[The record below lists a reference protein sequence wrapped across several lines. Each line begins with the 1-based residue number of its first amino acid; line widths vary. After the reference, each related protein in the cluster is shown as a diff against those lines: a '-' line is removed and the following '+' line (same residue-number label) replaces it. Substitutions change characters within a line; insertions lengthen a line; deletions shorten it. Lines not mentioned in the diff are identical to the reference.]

1 MTSDQKMTDIDNL
14 LSDFT
19 ETIDKWQQANDA
31 RYEQMKAQHNALA
44 EAHNALAEAHN
55 AHIDTYNAHIVKH
68 TKDAEHL
75 AHVMHVVNQNA
86 EGQRQQH
93 WLIVGAIALAAFA
106 LGRGA

>member
-44 EAHNALAEAHN
+44 EAHNA
-55 AHIDTYNAHIVKH
+55 HIDTYNAHIVKH
-68 TKDAEHL
+68 AKDAEQL
-75 AHVMHVVNQNA
+75 AHVTHVVNQNA

>member
-1 MTSDQKMTDIDNL
+1 MTSDQTMTDIDNL

-55 AHIDTYNAHIVKH
+55 AHIVKH
-68 TKDAEHL
+68 AKDAEQL
-75 AHVMHVVNQNA
+75 GHVTHVVNENA

>member
-31 RYEQMKAQHNALA
+31 RYEQMQ
-44 EAHNALAEAHN
+44 EQHNALAEAHN

>member
-1 MTSDQKMTDIDNL
+1 MTSDQKMAGGIEMLTSEFIDR
-14 LSDFT
+14 
-19 ETIDKWQQANDA
+19 IDKWQQANDA
-31 RYEQMKAQHNALA
+31 RYEQMNEQHNALS
-44 EAHNALAEAHN
+44 EAHN

-68 TKDAEHL
+68 AKDAEQL
-75 AHVMHVVNQNA
+75 GHVTHVVNQNA